1 MKVAR
6 RYVTVSGKYF
16 EKVVMAHEDWLVCCD
31 ALRVFYRRRHTI
43 DLEAEEQTISW
54 GKQTFTI
61 RKIDDCTWEVL

>member
-16 EKVVMAHEDWLVCCD
+16 EKVVMVHEDWLLCCD

-54 GKQTFTI
+54 GKQSFTI